1 MKRNRD
7 NQNSNKMED
16 LIKVTE
22 EDSHKSG
29 SPKSNNFL
37 ETFLFFIFLHDNS
50 DFRVYNLNTNYIKKK
65 KINLTIGIR
74 F

>member
-37 ETFLFFIFLHDNS
+37 ETFLFFYMIIAILEFIILTQIIS
-50 DFRVYNLNTNYIKKK
+50 KKK
-65 KINLTIGIR
+65 NST
-74 F
+74 

>member
-37 ETFLFFIFLHDNS
+37 ETFLFFYMIIAILEFIILTQIIS
-50 DFRVYNLNTNYIKKK
+50 KKK
-65 KINLTIGIR
+65 KFNLTIGIR